1 MMIIRP
7 LMETDADALLN
18 LAHKAGIGFT
28 SLPADPDRIA
38 SKIAASLAAFSG
50 QVNLKCEQ
58 SYMFVLEDTSVSKVV
73 GICGIE
79 SSIGLSSP
87 WYSYRIGTL
96 VHSSRELSVHN
107 TFPTLYLSNDQT
119 ACAEVCTLFLDPDY
133 RHSKN
138 GNLLSKSRFL
148 FLAEFPER
156 FESKIIAEMRGVSND
171 DGQSP
176 FWDGLGAHFFDMPFA
191 DADHLTGLGKKEF
204 IAELMPRHPL
214 YINLLPQ
221 EAQDVIGKVHAST
234 RPARKMLEDEGF
246 RYQGYVD
253 IFDGGPALET
263 QVQDIRAV
271 RDSRHYTVTIKDNY
285 EDNQPLSET
294 PYLVSNTSLTGY
306 RCAMA
311 YIKPPVSGPLCIST
325 ELATALHLTTGDPI
339 RIVPLFVPR
348 I

>member
-7 LMETDADALLN
+7 LLETDADALLN
-18 LAHKAGIGFT
+18 LAHKAGVGFT
-28 SLPADPDRIA
+28 SLPADPDRIT
-38 SKIAASLAAFSG
+38 SKIEASLAAFSD
-50 QVNLKCEQ
+50 QVDLSREQ
-58 SYMFVLEDTSVSKVV
+58 SYVFVLEDTQAAKVV

-79 SSIGLSSP
+79 STIGLSTP

-148 FLAEFPER
+148 FLAQFSQR
-156 FESKIIAEMRGVSND
+156 FETKIIAEMRGVSDAN
-171 DGQSP
+171 GQSP

-191 DADHLTGLGKKEF
+191 DADRLTGLGKKEF

-221 EAQDVIGKVHAST
+221 SAQEVIGKVHEST

-253 IFDGGPALET
+253 IFDAGPALET
-263 QVQDIRAV
+263 QVKDIRAV
-271 RDSRHYTVTIKDNY
+271 RDSQIHTVIIADPMPSGAT
-285 EDNQPLSET
+285 L
-294 PYLVSNTSLTGY
+294 YLVSNTSLDSY
-306 RCAMA
+306 RCTTA
-311 YIKPPVSGPLCIST
+311 YINIPDSGPVRVST
-325 ELATALHLTTGDPI
+325 ELANALKIAAGETL
-339 RIVPLFVPR
+339 RAVPLFGPQP
-348 I
+348 